1 MNVNTANFPRETM
14 TGVIA
19 LNHTHYSNAEIQELY
34 DFMPNCVKVDLFDKN
49 TWRPHDSLREEL
61 ENYNAKDLW
70 LNWWHICSSQPFQ
83 LVVKTE
89 QLEPYFHFRYRLY
102 KAGSQFENIHFV
114 LITSKEDQYKLKRTH
129 DHDKELNAQTFNQT
143 VYIENYDSKI
153 NIYNEVQ

>member
-1 MNVNTANFPRETM
+1 MVNFPRETM

-19 LNHTHYSNAEIQELY
+19 INHTIYDNNKIQELY
-34 DFMPNCVKVDLFDKN
+34 DFMPECVKVDLFDKD
-49 TWRPHDSLREEL
+49 TWRPHTRLANDEL
-61 ENYNAKDLW
+61 ANYDANDIW
-70 LNWWHICSSQPFQ
+70 LNWWHICSEQPFQ

-114 LITSKEDQYKLKRTH
+114 LVTSKEEDYRAKRTY
-129 DHDKELNAQTFNQT
+129 DHDKELRAQTFDQT
-143 VYIENYDSKI
+143 VYIESYDSKI